1 VSYQRDFPRRLRA
14 AAVGVGLHGYRNVLA
29 AMQFLPV
36 ELRAV
41 CDPNGELA
49 GKTAAE
55 FGARAYATAAEMY
68 RAEELDAVFLCVS
81 PQLHPG
87 LATEAL
93 AAGLHVWME
102 KPPAMRAGQVA
113 ELIRRRGNRV
123 VVVGF
128 KKAFMPATEKVME
141 ILALER
147 HRPLHSMLAVYPI
160 GVPGG
165 GLRILDEGRMTNWL
179 ANGVH
184 PLSLMLAVGGPASAV
199 TVHRSG
205 TAGED
210 EAGGACVLEFQS
222 GAIGNLHLARGPGA
236 SQPVELYQFFARD
249 CLLAIENCSRVV
261 YQRGIP
267 FDYGKTTSYVPPGL
281 EGGAVVWEPQNT
293 LATLENRPLFTQ
305 GLWGEMKHFCD
316 CVLAGQAAT
325 RGTLE
330 FALEV
335 MKVYEAAL
343 LSGGERVP
351 VGGGAE
357 P

>member
-1 VSYQRDFPRRLRA
+1 MSYQRDFPRRVRSA
-14 AAVGVGLHGYRNVLA
+14 VVGVGLHGYRNLLA

-41 CDPNGELA
+41 CDANAELA
-49 GKTAAE
+49 RRTAAQ
-55 FGARAYATAAEMY
+55 FGARHYAKTAELY
-68 RAEELDAVFLCVS
+68 RSEELDAVFLCVS
-81 PQLHPG
+81 PELHPE

-102 KPPAMRAGQVA
+102 KPPAMRAAQVE
-113 ELIRRRGNRV
+113 ELLRRRGDRA

-128 KKAFMPATEKVME
+128 KKAFMPAADKVLE
-141 ILALER
+141 ILAEER
-147 HRPLHSMLAVYPI
+147 HQPLQSLLAVYPV
-160 GVPGG
+160 GLPAGG
-165 GLRILDEGRMTNWL
+165 RSILAEGRRTDWL

-184 PLSLMLAVGGPASAV
+184 PLSLMVAVGGPASAV
-199 TVHRSG
+199 TLHRTG
-205 TAGED
+205 TVAAGED
-210 EAGGACVLEFQS
+210 GGGACVLEFRS
-222 GAIGNLHLARGPGA
+222 GAIGNLHLAKGPGA
-236 SQPVELYQFFARD
+236 SQPVELYQFFAKG

-267 FDYGKTTSYVPPGL
+267 FDYGRTTSYAPAGL
-281 EGGAVVWEPQNT
+281 SGGAIVWEPQNT

-305 GLWGEMKHFCD
+305 GMWGALMHFCT
-316 CVLAGQAAT
+316 CVLEGKPPT

-343 LSGGERVP
+343 GSEGERVT
-351 VGGGAE
+351 VG
-357 P
+357 